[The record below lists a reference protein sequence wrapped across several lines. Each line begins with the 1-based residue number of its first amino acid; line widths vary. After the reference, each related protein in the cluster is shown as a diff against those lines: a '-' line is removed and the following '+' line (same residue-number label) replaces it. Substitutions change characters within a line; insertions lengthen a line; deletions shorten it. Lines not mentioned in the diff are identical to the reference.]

1 MRRNFWYL
9 IATVVLILGTFLA
22 TIIGGSSP
30 VLGLDLQGGIEV
42 RLQPVGK
49 TRGTAVLDKAVDII
63 RNRVNGLGVAETEVK
78 RDGNQIVV
86 DLPGVKDRDKARR
99 IVGKTAE
106 LRFRPVLG
114 SVPPLGA
121 TLKPTTTTS
130 SGASTTSSTVATTP
144 TSAAVSSTTTPPVT
158 AAKPGK
164 ALGVR
169 RAPDTTTTTPPTT
182 TATPSTTAAAT
193 APVTTAATTP
203 VPTQTNPPN
212 TPAAQDQRNA
222 TVILP
227 GRDPKA
233 FRFQLGPTAL
243 TGKLVTGAD
252 ARFVGG
258 ADGWV
263 VDISFNSSG
272 SAKFNALAAASFP
285 KPAPQ
290 NAVAI
295 VLDGVVQSAP
305 AFRTANFAGSVQ
317 ISGTFTQTEAEDLA
331 TVLKFG
337 SLPVQLKPLTTTSVS
352 PTLGKDQL
360 DAGLLAGII
369 GLALVALYMV
379 VFYRVLGAVVIVG
392 LLLSGMAVY
401 TLITYLGDSIGL
413 TLTLAGVVG
422 LIVSVGITVDSYIVY
437 FERLKDEVR
446 TGRTVRSSVDRGF
459 VRSFKTI
466 LAADLV
472 SLIAAGI
479 LYWQAIGSVR
489 QFAFLLGLSTV
500 LDLLVSYF
508 FMHPVVQQLAK
519 SRALVATKR
528 VGIAAGL
535 DTPEATV

>member
-1 MRRNFWYL
+1 MRRNLWYL
-9 IATVVLILGTFLA
+9 IITVVLILGTFIA
-22 TIIGGSSP
+22 TIAGGSSP

-49 TRGTAVLDKAVDII
+49 VQSTAVLDKAVDII

-99 IVGKTAE
+99 LVGKTAE

-114 SVPPLGA
+114 RAPIPCKVGSNS
-121 TLKPTTTTS
+121 TS
-130 SGASTTSSTVATTP
+130 STSSTTSSSTSTSTTS
-144 TSAAVSSTTTPPVT
+144 SAPSSGPGKSIHTPAAASSTTSSSTSSSS
-158 AAKPGK
+158 
-164 ALGVR
+164 
-169 RAPDTTTTTPPTT
+169 
-182 TATPSTTAAAT
+182 STTAAANAST
-193 APVTTAATTP
+193 STTSTTAAANASTSTTSTTAAAPP
-203 VPTQTNPPN
+203 VPALS
-212 TPAAQDQRNA
+212 TPAEDKRGA
-222 TVILP
+222 TVILCN
-227 GRDPKA
+227 RDGTI
-233 FRFQLGPTAL
+233 RYQLGPTAL

-252 ARFVGG
+252 ARFQGG
-258 ADGWV
+258 TDGWV
-263 VDISFNSSG
+263 VDITFNSEG
-272 SAKFNALAAASFP
+272 STKFNALAADSFP
-285 KPAPQ
+285 KTDPQ

-305 AFRTANFAGSVQ
+305 AFRTANFQGNVQ
-317 ISGTFTQTEAEDLA
+317 ISGNFSQTEAEDLA

-337 SLPVQLKPLTTTSVS
+337 SLPVQLKELTTTSVS
-352 PTLGKDQL
+352 PTLGRDQL

-369 GLALVALYMV
+369 GLALVALYMIA
-379 VFYRVLGAVVIVG
+379 FYRVLGAVVVLG
-392 LLLSGMAVY
+392 LTLSGMAIY
-401 TLITYLGDSIGL
+401 TLISYLGSSIGL

-437 FERLKDEVR
+437 YERLKDEVR

-459 VRSFKTI
+459 KRSFKTI

-479 LYWQAIGSVR
+479 LYWRAIGSVR
-489 QFAFLLGLSTV
+489 QFAFLLGLSTI
-500 LDLLVSYF
+500 LDLLMSYF
-508 FMHPVVQQLAK
+508 FMHPLVQQMAR
-519 SRALVATKR
+519 SRRLVGTKK

>member
-9 IATVVLILGTFLA
+9 IATVVLIVGTFLA
-22 TIIGGSSP
+22 TVVGGSSP

-49 TRGTAVLDKAVDII
+49 NRGTAVLDKAVDII

-106 LRFRPVLG
+106 LRFRPVLALLA
-114 SVPPLGA
+114 PLG
-121 TLKPTTTTS
+121 TPLKTTSTTS
-130 SGASTTSSTVATTP
+130 SGSSTTSSPPATTTP
-144 TSAAVSSTTTPPVT
+144 TSAAASSTTTPPAT
-158 AAKPGK
+158 TAKPGK
-164 ALGVR
+164 AVGVQ
-169 RAPDTTTTTPPTT
+169 RAPATTTTSTSAPSVPTTAVAPATTATT
-182 TATPSTTAAAT
+182 TA
-193 APVTTAATTP
+193 APAV
-203 VPTQTNPPN
+203 TNPPN
-212 TPAAQDQRNA
+212 TPAAQDKRGA

-227 GRDPKA
+227 GRDAKGP
-233 FRFQLGPTAL
+233 RYQLGPTAL

-252 ARFVGG
+252 ARFLGG
-258 ADGWV
+258 SDGWV
-263 VDISFNSSG
+263 VDITFNSAG
-272 SAKFNALAAASFP
+272 STKFNALAAASFS
-285 KPAPQ
+285 KPDPQ

-305 AFRTANFAGSVQ
+305 AFRAASFTGNVQ
-317 ISGTFTQTEAEDLA
+317 ISGNFTQTEAEDLA

-352 PTLGKDQL
+352 PTLGRDQL

-369 GLALVALYMV
+369 GLALVALYMLA
-379 VFYRVLGAVVIVG
+379 FYRVLGAVVIVG

-459 VRSFKTI
+459 ALSFKTI

-489 QFAFLLGLSTV
+489 QFAFLLGLSTI

-508 FMHPVVQQLAK
+508 FMHPLVQQLAK
-519 SRALVATKR
+519 NRTLVATKR

>member
-22 TIIGGSSP
+22 TVVGGSSP

-49 TRGTAVLDKAVDII
+49 SRGTAVLDKAVDII

-114 SVPPLGA
+114 RLAPLG
-121 TLKPTTTTS
+121 TPLKTTSTTS
-130 SGASTTSSTVATTP
+130 SGSSTTSSPGATTP
-144 TSAAVSSTTTPPVT
+144 TTAAVSSTTTPPAT
-158 AAKPGK
+158 TAKPGK
-164 ALGVR
+164 AVGVR
-169 RAPDTTTTTPPTT
+169 RAPSTT
-182 TATPSTTAAAT
+182 TAPTTATSVPTPSTTAVGPAT
-193 APVTTAATTP
+193 TATTAAAP
-203 VPTQTNPPN
+203 AVTNPPN
-212 TPAAQDQRNA
+212 TPAAQDQRGA

-227 GRDPKA
+227 GRDPKGA
-233 FRFQLGPTAL
+233 RYQLGPTAL

-252 ARFVGG
+252 ARFLGG

-263 VDISFNSSG
+263 VDITFNSEG
-272 SAKFNALAAASFP
+272 STKFNALAAASFP
-285 KPAPQ
+285 KADPQ

-305 AFRTANFAGSVQ
+305 AFRTASFTGNVQ
-317 ISGTFTQTEAEDLA
+317 ISGNFTQTEAEDLA

-352 PTLGKDQL
+352 PTLGRDQL

-369 GLALVALYMV
+369 GLALVALYMLA
-379 VFYRVLGAVVIVG
+379 FYRVLGAVVIVG

-459 VRSFKTI
+459 VLSFKTI

-508 FMHPVVQQLAK
+508 FMHPLVQQLAK
-519 SRALVATKR
+519 NRALVATKR

>member
-22 TIIGGSSP
+22 TVVGGSSP

-49 TRGTAVLDKAVDII
+49 NRGTAVLDKAVDII

-114 SVPPLGA
+114 QLPPLG
-121 TLKPTTTTS
+121 TSLTTTTTIAGS
-130 SGASTTSSTVATTP
+130 STTSSPVATP
-144 TSAAVSSTTTPPVT
+144 TTAAAVSSTTTPPAT
-158 AAKPGK
+158 TAKPGK
-164 ALGVR
+164 AVGVQ
-169 RAPDTTTTTPPTT
+169 RAPATT
-182 TATPSTTAAAT
+182 TAPTTSAPTSPTTAGVT
-193 APVTTAATTP
+193 APVTTATTAPAP
-203 VPTQTNPPN
+203 VATNPPN
-212 TPAAQDQRNA
+212 TPAAQDKRGA

-233 FRFQLGPTAL
+233 ARFELGPTAL

-252 ARFVGG
+252 ARFLGG

-263 VDISFNSSG
+263 VDITFNSDG
-272 SAKFNALAAASFP
+272 STKFNALAAASFP
-285 KPAPQ
+285 KSPPQ

-305 AFRTANFAGSVQ
+305 AFRTSSFTGNVQ
-317 ISGTFTQTEAEDLA
+317 ISGNFTQTEAEDLA

-352 PTLGKDQL
+352 PTLGRDQL

-369 GLALVALYMV
+369 GLAMVALYMV
-379 VFYRVLGAVVIVG
+379 GFYRLLGVVVIVG
-392 LLLSGMAVY
+392 LALSGMAVY

-489 QFAFLLGLSTV
+489 QFAFLLGLSTI

-508 FMHPVVQQLAK
+508 FMHPLVQQLAK

>member
-1 MRRNFWYL
+1 MRRNLWYL
-9 IATVVLILGTFLA
+9 IITVVLIVGTFIA
-22 TIIGGSSP
+22 TVAGGSSP

-49 TRGTAVLDKAVDII
+49 ARGNAVLDKAVDII

-99 IVGKTAE
+99 LVGKTAE

-114 SVPPLGA
+114 ALRIPCSIGA
-121 TLKPTTTTS
+121 TSSSSSSSSTSSSTSSTTPTSSSSTSTTS
-130 SGASTTSSTVATTP
+130 GAPSSGPGKSIHSPAAASSTTSSTTA
-144 TSAAVSSTTTPPVT
+144 SSTTSTS
-158 AAKPGK
+158 
-164 ALGVR
+164 
-169 RAPDTTTTTPPTT
+169 TTTTAGTT
-182 TATPSTTAAAT
+182 DSTATTSTTV
-193 APVTTAATTP
+193 APQ
-203 VPTQTNPPN
+203 VPALS
-212 TPAAQDQRNA
+212 TPAEDKRDA
-222 TVILP
+222 TVVLCDRT
-227 GRDPKA
+227 GTTRY
-233 FRFQLGPTAL
+233 QLGPTAL
-243 TGKLVTGAD
+243 TGKYVTSAN
-252 ARFVGG
+252 ARFQGG
-258 ADGWV
+258 AEGWV
-263 VDISFNSSG
+263 VSIDFDSVG
-272 SAKFNALAAASFP
+272 HQKFDALAAASINKSP
-285 KPAPQ
+285 PE

-305 AFRTANFAGSVQ
+305 VFNAASFPSGVQ
-317 ISGTFTQTEAEDLA
+317 ISGNFSQTEAEDLA

-337 SLPVQLKPLTTTSVS
+337 SLPVQLKELTTTSVS

-369 GLALVALYMV
+369 GLALVALYMI
-379 VFYRVLGAVVIVG
+379 VFYRILGVVVVVG
-392 LLLSGMAVY
+392 LTLSGMAIY
-401 TLITYLGDSIGL
+401 TMITYLGGSIGL

-459 VRSFKTI
+459 KRSFKTI

-479 LYWQAIGSVR
+479 LYWRAIGSVR
-489 QFAFLLGLSTV
+489 QFAFLLGLSTI
-500 LDLLVSYF
+500 LDLLMSYF
-508 FMHPVVQQLAK
+508 FMHPLVQQMAR
-519 SRALVATKR
+519 SRTLVGTKK

>member
-22 TIIGGSSP
+22 TVVGGSSP

-49 TRGTAVLDKAVDII
+49 SRGTAVLDKAVDII

-114 SVPPLGA
+114 RLAPLG
-121 TLKPTTTTS
+121 TPLKTTSTTS
-130 SGASTTSSTVATTP
+130 SGSSTTSSPGATTP
-144 TSAAVSSTTTPPVT
+144 TTAAVSSTTTPPAT
-158 AAKPGK
+158 TAKPGK
-164 ALGVR
+164 AVGVR
-169 RAPDTTTTTPPTT
+169 RAPSTT
-182 TATPSTTAAAT
+182 TAPTTATSVPTPSTTAVGPAT
-193 APVTTAATTP
+193 TATTAAAP
-203 VPTQTNPPN
+203 AVTNPPN
-212 TPAAQDQRNA
+212 TPAAQDQRGA

-227 GRDPKA
+227 GRDPKGA
-233 FRFQLGPTAL
+233 RYQLGPTAL

-252 ARFVGG
+252 ARFLGG

-263 VDISFNSSG
+263 VDITFNSEG
-272 SAKFNALAAASFP
+272 STKFNALAAASYP
-285 KPAPQ
+285 KADPQ

-305 AFRTANFAGSVQ
+305 AFRTASFTGNVQ
-317 ISGTFTQTEAEDLA
+317 ISGNFTQTEAEDLA

-352 PTLGKDQL
+352 PTLGRDQL

-369 GLALVALYMV
+369 GLALVALYMLA
-379 VFYRVLGAVVIVG
+379 FYRVLGAVVIVG

-459 VRSFKTI
+459 VLSFKTI

-508 FMHPVVQQLAK
+508 FMHPLVQQLAK
-519 SRALVATKR
+519 NRALVATKR

>member
-9 IATVVLILGTFLA
+9 MATVVLILGTFLA
-22 TIIGGSSP
+22 TIVGGSSP

-114 SVPPLGA
+114 RVPPLG
-121 TLKPTTTTS
+121 TSLSTTS
-130 SGASTTSSTVATTP
+130 TSTTSSTAATTP
-144 TSAAVSSTTTPPVT
+144 TTAAVSSTTTPPAT
-158 AAKPGK
+158 TAKPGK
-164 ALGVR
+164 SVGVR
-169 RAPDTTTTTPPTT
+169 RAPDTTTTTPPATA
-182 TATPSTTAAAT
+182 ATPSTTGASPAPVAT
-193 APVTTAATTP
+193 ATTAPA
-203 VPTQTNPPN
+203 PTQTNPPN
-212 TPAAQDQRNA
+212 TPAAQDKRNA

-227 GRDPKA
+227 GRDPKGI
-233 FRFQLGPTAL
+233 RYELGPTAL

-252 ARFVGG
+252 ARFLGG

-263 VDISFNSSG
+263 VDITFNSSG

-285 KPAPQ
+285 KTDPQ

-305 AFRTANFAGSVQ
+305 AFRTSSFTGNVQ
-317 ISGTFTQTEAEDLA
+317 ISGNFTQTEAEDLA

-360 DAGLLAGII
+360 DAGLLAGVI
-369 GLALVALYMV
+369 GLALVALYMIA
-379 VFYRVLGAVVIVG
+379 FYRVLGVVVIVG
-392 LLLSGMAVY
+392 LALSGMAVY
-401 TLITYLGDSIGL
+401 TLITYLGESIGL

-459 VRSFKTI
+459 VLSFKTI

-508 FMHPVVQQLAK
+508 FMHPLVQQLSR

-535 DTPEATV
+535 DTPEATL